1 MSAHL
6 KLNVYR
12 RNKIYIAFLISRD
25 NKGKIIVEFGY
36 SHTYYN
42 IEFLVTETDDKHTGS
57 DMVNVC
63 SNALTFSRQGSNE
76 QINRGNN

>member
-1 MSAHL
+1 M
-6 KLNVYR
+6 KGNVYR
-12 RNKIYIAFLISRD
+12 RNKIYIAFLISKD
-25 NKGKIIVEFGY
+25 NKGKILFEFDY
-36 SHTYYN
+36 SYTYYN

-57 DMVNVC
+57 DKVNVC